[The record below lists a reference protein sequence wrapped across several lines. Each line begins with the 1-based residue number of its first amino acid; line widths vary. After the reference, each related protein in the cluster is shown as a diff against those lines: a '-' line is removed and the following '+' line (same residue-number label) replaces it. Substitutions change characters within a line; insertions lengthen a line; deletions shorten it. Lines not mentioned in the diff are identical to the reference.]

1 LIGSENTIVTMPGD
15 DESRSPGA
23 GLDATGVEWAS
34 TGRAMS
40 AKVERARTIPRTGT
54 IAWMETVE
62 RFLKE

>member
-1 LIGSENTIVTMPGD
+1 MPGED
-15 DESRSPGA
+15 AKRSPGA

-34 TGRAMS
+34 TGRAKS
-40 AKVERARTIPRTGT
+40 TNVERARTMPRTGT